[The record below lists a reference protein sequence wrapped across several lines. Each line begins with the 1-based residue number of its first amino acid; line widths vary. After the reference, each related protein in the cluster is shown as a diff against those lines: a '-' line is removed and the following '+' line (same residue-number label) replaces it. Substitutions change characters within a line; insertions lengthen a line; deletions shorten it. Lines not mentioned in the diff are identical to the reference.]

1 MTPLSD
7 VREVHRQAA
16 AAAAAA
22 VGAASGGCAAA
33 GSGSGSG
40 SAGVAGDSKGP
51 GGLRSGA
58 ASAEQSAC
66 EQCSSSPREV
76 RGVSDAGSVGPE
88 RPRSA
93 SLAMI
98 LVMLNYICPSFLH
111 SLTLMLQCQLSQV
124 DGMCAWTRSVQLA
137 PRRLRG

>member
-1 MTPLSD
+1 VTPQSD

-16 AAAAAA
+16 AAAA
-22 VGAASGGCAAA
+22 VGAASSGCAAA
-33 GSGSGSG
+33 GSGSGSPG
-40 SAGVAGDSKGP
+40 FAGDSKGP

>member
-1 MTPLSD
+1 VTPQSD

-16 AAAAAA
+16 AAVGA

-33 GSGSGSG
+33 GSGSGSPG
-40 SAGVAGDSKGP
+40 FAGDSKGP